1 MQSVNQEAGSA
12 IRKLQSTIKGY
23 LTALKISGI
32 QTENCDW
39 VLVYMCS
46 SKLP

>member
-1 MQSVNQEAGSA
+1 LLVNGQLKILFNMQSVNQEAGSA

-32 QTENCDW
+32 QTENCD
-39 VLVYMCS
+39 
-46 SKLP
+46 